1 MFAFVN
7 RRILHRMVFALVAAQ
22 GLCAP
27 PVAGALAAV
36 AGGTEAHCSELMQ
49 SQGAHD
55 LSTHDPSADEDCACC
70 PERGMSTAACLS
82 ACSASVGAL
91 SDFQLPVSP
100 AATIPAR
107 RDPVVSHDLLADPPL
122 DPPPIA

>member
-7 RRILHRMVFALVAAQ
+7 RRIFRRMVFALVAAQ
-22 GLCAP
+22 ALCAP
-27 PVAGALAAV
+27 PVAGAFAAL
-36 AGGTEAHCSELMQ
+36 AGGAEAHCSDLMHSQ
-49 SQGAHD
+49 SANY
-55 LSTHDPSADEDCACC
+55 LSTHDPSVPEDCACC

-82 ACSASVGAL
+82 ACSASVAAL
-91 SDFQLPVSP
+91 PVFQLPVSP